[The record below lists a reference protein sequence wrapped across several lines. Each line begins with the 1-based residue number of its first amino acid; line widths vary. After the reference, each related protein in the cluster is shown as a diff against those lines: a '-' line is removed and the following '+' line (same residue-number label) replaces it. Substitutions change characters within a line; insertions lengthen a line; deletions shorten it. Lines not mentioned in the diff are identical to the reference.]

1 MSIDEC
7 GKYRPEGEVS
17 EQNGYSIPQTWKCSS
32 KCKPLTDKEIGVI
45 LYFKSGFGADMK
57 DVRKLLDKCDPL

>member
-7 GKYRPEGEVS
+7 GQYRPECEVS
-17 EQNGYSIPQTWKCSS
+17 EQECEVSEQEGDSIPRTWKCSS

-45 LYFKSGFGADMK
+45 LDFKSGL
-57 DVRKLLDKCDPL
+57 VQI